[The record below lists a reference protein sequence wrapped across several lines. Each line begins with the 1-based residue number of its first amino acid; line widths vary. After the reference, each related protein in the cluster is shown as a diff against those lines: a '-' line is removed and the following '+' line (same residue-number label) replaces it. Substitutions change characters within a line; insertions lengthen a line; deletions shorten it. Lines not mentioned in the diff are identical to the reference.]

1 MSGTTS
7 EVRSH
12 LTDDGL
18 FTFKSTCQ
26 QSTEETAEP
35 SRNEHRRKY
44 VSDFTVAV
52 CDDQKCQL
60 AIQQDLDHTTS
71 APTSLSGEHRTVP
84 SIEMCDKRPSMA
96 DHFKN
101 LKIISNEYFAV
112 SATLPSPPLVKSVY
126 DSYKTSKDV
135 KGKLEASQD
144 ELYLTWNALSHFKWM
159 NKGKC
164 A

>member
-7 EVRSH
+7 EVKSH
-12 LTDDGL
+12 LKDDGL
-18 FTFKSTCQ
+18 FTIKSTCQ

-35 SRNEHRRKY
+35 SRNEQRRKY
-44 VSDFTVAV
+44 VSDFKVPV
-52 CDDQKCQL
+52 CNEQKCQL
-60 AIQQDLDHTTS
+60 AIQQDLDHTTL
-71 APTSLSGEHRTVP
+71 APTSLHGEHRTVP

-101 LKIISNEYFAV
+101 LKIISNEYQYFAE
-112 SATLPSPPLVKSVY
+112 SATLPSPPLVKN
-126 DSYKTSKDV
+126 V
-135 KGKLEASQD
+135 KGKLEASQN
-144 ELYLTWNALSHFKWM
+144 ELYLNWNALSHFKWM